1 MDRLL
6 WLRRLRRA
14 HRYIALLTSV
24 QLLLWTVGGIYFA
37 FFDISAVRG
46 EHLRQP
52 AVSITADFAMLDW
65 AAESDRPIQLRE
77 RMPGELIVGVAQSGR
92 FSWRDVNGDEVVAL
106 TQVQAIALANSVS
119 HLVADTADWIDEP
132 VSASEYRG
140 RALPMWR
147 VYSSQDPKTV
157 AYLDVYSGE
166 LVAIRGDAWRV
177 WDFLWSLHIMDY
189 DTRDHIGT
197 PLLKVFSVMALLSA
211 LLGLFLFVSLPK
223 KWT

>member
-6 WLRRLRRA
+6 WQRRWRRV
-14 HRYIALLTSV
+14 HRYIAMLASV
-24 QLLLWTVGGIYFA
+24 QSLLW
-37 FFDISAVRG
+37 
-46 EHLRQP
+46 
-52 AVSITADFAMLDW
+52 
-65 AAESDRPIQLRE
+65 
-77 RMPGELIVGVAQSGR
+77 
-92 FSWRDVNGDEVVAL
+92 
-106 TQVQAIALANSVS
+106 
-119 HLVADTADWIDEP
+119 LVF
-132 VSASEYRG
+132 
-140 RALPMWR
+140 
-147 VYSSQDPKTV
+147 SSQDPTTV
-157 AYLDVYSGE
+157 AYLDVDSGE